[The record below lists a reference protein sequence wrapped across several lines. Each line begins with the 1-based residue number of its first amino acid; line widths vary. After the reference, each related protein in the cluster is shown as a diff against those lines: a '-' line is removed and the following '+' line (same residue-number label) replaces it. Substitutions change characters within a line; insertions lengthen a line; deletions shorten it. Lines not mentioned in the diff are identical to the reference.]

1 MTCCALKLTCF
12 VLTVYNI
19 QYNIIIFYAK
29 STIICMLQDRANL
42 TSVKKQYINKYKSKE
57 INDSIEG

>member
-1 MTCCALKLTCF
+1 
-12 VLTVYNI
+12 
-19 QYNIIIFYAK
+19 
-29 STIICMLQDRANL
+29 MLQDRANL